1 MSKNLFC
8 DIKKLILWYQI
19 IAPINNLINAH
30 ALNFVSAGIGNTP
43 AFFFA
48 WESLFHQ
55 LKILHILISQKRF
68 CKSARIFDTKK
79 SILWYKNIKFVTSKD
94 RFSAK
99 SQRFFLISQNVIS
112 QNRFCDIYK
121 KKKFISLWYHK
132 NRGFIV
138 KWRPISEIMCAS
150 VFSLEKI
157 MYGRSDFFLTFYM
170 GFTAIVLI
178 LGHV

>member
-1 MSKNLFC
+1 MISQSRFLISQNFCDFLYYKIDFVKSKNRICHVKKSILWYQ
-8 DIKKLILWYQI
+8 KLILWYQI
-19 IAPINNLINAH
+19 IAHINNLINAH

-43 AFFFA
+43 AFFFFFFFA

-99 SQRFFLISQNVIS
+99 SQRFFFFL
-112 QNRFCDIYK
+112 
-121 KKKFISLWYHK
+121 YHK
-132 NRGFIV
+132 
-138 KWRPISEIMCAS
+138 MLCH
-150 VFSLEKI
+150 KI
-157 MYGRSDFFLTFYM
+157 DFV
-170 GFTAIVLI
+170 I
-178 LGHV
+178 